1 MFRPPVDNPPLGI
14 ALMLL
19 AALMLCTTDA
29 AGKWVVERHH
39 VVQLNVFRGLFA
51 VLVIAPFALRE
62 GGIRALRT
70 RRPVAH
76 AARALLL
83 VAIAYAWF
91 YSLKFMPLADAGAIA
106 LCAPFFITALS
117 AMVLGEKVGAWR
129 WAAVVFGF
137 AGMLMIIRPGT
148 DVFTPIALLPAFV
161 ALGYAVYMVSN
172 RAMRATE
179 SVTAITLYPQIA
191 VLGVSAALLPLVWT
205 PMTWADF
212 GMAAVAGLTA
222 GVGHLLLTYAFRMAP
237 SSVLAPL
244 DYTGLVWAVGFGFF
258 LFGDWPVP
266 ATWAGMAL
274 IVAAGLFVIWRE
286 TMLARAAARAAPAQ

>member
-1 MFRPPVDNPPLGI
+1 MTRPPVDNPPLGI

-39 VVQLNVFRGLFA
+39 VVQLNLFRGLFA

-62 GGIRALRT
+62 GGVRALRT
-70 RRPVAH
+70 ARPVAH
-76 AARALLL
+76 AARAFLL

-91 YSLKFMPLADAGAIA
+91 FSLKFMPLADAGAIA

-129 WAAVVFGF
+129 WAAVAFGF
-137 AGMLMIIRPGT
+137 AGMLLIIRPGT
-148 DVFTPIALLPAFV
+148 EVFTPVALLPAFV
-161 ALGYAVYMVSN
+161 AFGYAVYMVSN

-191 VLGVSAALLPLVWT
+191 VLGVSAALVPFVWT
-205 PMTWADF
+205 PMSWAAF
-212 GMAAVAGLTA
+212 AMTAVAGLTA

-258 LFGDWPVP
+258 LFGDWPVA

-286 TMLARAAARAAPAQ
+286 TMLARAAARAVPAQ